1 MRRKIISAL
10 LVTGAMVIPAAGYG
24 QSQDKPNAAPKASV
38 GEKIDDAVITTKIK
52 AEMAKDK
59 AVSATN
65 IKVETD
71 KGVVQLSGIAKS
83 RAEADKAAVIARSVK
98 GVASVKND
106 IVVQTN

>member
-1 MRRKIISAL
+1 MYSKIISAL
-10 LVTGAMVIPAAGYG
+10 LVSSLMVIPAVGYS
-24 QSQDKPNAAPKASV
+24 QSQNAPNAAPKASV

-59 AVSATN
+59 EVSAMN
-65 IKVETD
+65 IKVDTD

-83 RAEADKAAVIARSVK
+83 KAEAEKAVVIARSVK